1 MGKVGTESKDRIIVE
16 NDKLK
21 SYLKDNHNKLTDDE
35 IRKLSN
41 LLHHR
46 RMNGGCSMW
55 KNVGIEYLYR
65 TNRDELYD
73 FEIEWYERKFG
84 KINE

>member
-1 MGKVGTESKDRIIVE
+1 
-16 NDKLK
+16 L
-21 SYLKDNHNKLTDDE
+21 
-35 IRKLSN
+35 
-41 LLHHR
+41 
-46 RMNGGCSMW
+46 NGGCSMW

-65 TNRDELYD
+65 TNKDELYD